1 MRVAYAIADTFNSKA
16 GDTFFLLLC
25 QQDADKFDP
34 DACRRL
40 LDYCYEHSNGQTTFG
55 TIIYL
60 ARKVG
65 YSPDKVKRVKKDY
78 GKKDVLIDSNT
89 GGGVDALS

>member
-1 MRVAYAIADTFNSKA
+1 MWVAYAIAATFSQKT
-16 GDTFFLLLC
+16 GETFFLLLS

-40 LDYCYEHSNGQTTFG
+40 LDYCYAHNNGQTTFG

-60 ARKVG
+60 AKKAG
-65 YSPDKVKRVKKDY
+65 YSPDKVERIRS
-78 GKKDVLIDSNT
+78 GKTETLQ
-89 GGGVDALS
+89 